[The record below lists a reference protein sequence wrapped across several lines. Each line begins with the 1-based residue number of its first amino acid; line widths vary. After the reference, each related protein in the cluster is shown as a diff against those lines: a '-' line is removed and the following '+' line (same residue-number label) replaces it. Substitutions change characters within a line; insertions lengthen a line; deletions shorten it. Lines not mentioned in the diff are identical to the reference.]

1 MAYMDEEARKTA
13 MLREAQN
20 EGESAAMEAKENEY
34 VDSESRRNKPV
45 QQGRNASVAEEQQ
58 LMIVI
63 KQGMQGLQQVA
74 PRMIEVAKKADPAQV
89 VAQTVLHIIESI
101 GAAASS
107 SGVQLSDELKLTA
120 GMQLAVTAATILAG
134 AGIIGQSKDEIMAVV
149 DNAVSIGREMAM
161 QSRG

>member
-20 EGESAAMEAKENEY
+20 EGESAAMEAQEQQY
-34 VDSESRRNKPV
+34 VDSESRRNKPA
-45 QQGRNASVAEEQQ
+45 QQGRKASAEEEQQ
-58 LMIVI
+58 FILVI
-63 KQGMQGLQQVA
+63 KQGMQALQQIA
-74 PRMIEVAKKADPAQV
+74 PQMIEAAKKVDPAQV
-89 VAQTVLHIIESI
+89 VAQTVLQIIESI
-101 GAAASS
+101 GASASS

>member
-1 MAYMDEEARKTA
+1 MTYMDEEARKTA

-20 EGESAAMEAKENEY
+20 EGESAAMEAQEQQY

-45 QQGRNASVAEEQQ
+45 QQGRNASTEEEQQ
-58 LMIVI
+58 FMVVI

-74 PRMIEVAKKADPAQV
+74 PQMIAAAKKADPAQV
-89 VAQTVLHIIESI
+89 VAQTVLQIIDSI

-120 GMQLAVTAATILAG
+120 GVQLAVTAATILAG